1 MKTIQRIFKQIDQD
15 GSGEIDLSEFEDI
28 MKMMGSDL
36 PPQKVRRIILRSQIA
51 LLQSIRLASPLRTD
65 PTVLCSQVE
74 QVFRAIDVDNGGSI
88 DVTEFTEWW
97 LAQESADTTVGQD
110 GQVLTNKDDFDVQTL
125 KQDLVRLDRTT
136 AALQQQM
143 NRVMQVLTV
152 KVG

>member
-1 MKTIQRIFKQIDQD
+1 MQAAR
-15 GSGEIDLSEFEDI
+15 GS
-28 MKMMGSDL
+28 
-36 PPQKVRRIILRSQIA
+36 
-51 LLQSIRLASPLRTD
+51 LRTD
-65 PTVLCSQVE
+65 STVMYSQVE
-74 QVFRAIDVDNGGSI
+74 QVFRAIDVDGGGSI

-97 LAQESADTTVGQD
+97 LAQESADTSVGQD

-125 KQDLVRLDRTT
+125 KQDLLRLDRTT